1 MGEGMSIDGI
11 ITWKISQTILFLPLG
26 IRLRPA
32 CPCHRFFVPVPM
44 RRLDSVAWAWRL
56 PPHRFEYIA
65 AHGAPHSPLGLHTLV
80 LTYSPSTIGYSYL
93 HLR

>member
-1 MGEGMSIDGI
+1 MENFSND
-11 ITWKISQTILFLPLG
+11 SLPPSWHPPPPRLPESSFFCPRPHASFGLG
-26 IRLRPA
+26 CVGVEA
-32 CPCHRFFVPVPM
+32 
-44 RRLDSVAWAWRL
+44 
-56 PPHRFEYIA
+56 PPHRFEYID